1 MMMTRT
7 MNYRLAVI
15 GTAALAAGAVL
26 LAMPLAQA
34 QNIENNWTPTPQNR
48 TSVAAMIKQAEEG
61 VFEQQA
67 NPARVTGG
75 SAGQGVV
82 LCGGGGEDKTAAT
95 SNLSCV
101 VVGEG
106 ANASINLGQDSDGD
120 QTADNDEAAETEN
133 VIDDV
138 GQLLNSQN

>member
-1 MMMTRT
+1 MTRT

-34 QNIENNWTPTPQNR
+34 QNIENNWTPTPKNR

-61 VFEQQA
+61 VFEEQA
-67 NPARVTGG
+67 NPTRVTTG
-75 SAGQGVV
+75 SGQGVV

-106 ANASINLGQDSDGD
+106 ANASINLGQESDGD
-120 QTADNDEAAETEN
+120 QTADTDENAETDN